1 MSEILI
7 YGIGNPGR
15 QDDSIGVMFARRMED
30 WATGNNLNIDIE
42 YNFQL
47 NIEDAARISNN
58 KMVIFADASKENIE
72 NFCLTRIKPKAI
84 DISLSH
90 SVSPESV
97 LFLCDELFHV
107 MPNAYIVHIKGYEWE
122 FGEPVTNKALKNI
135 ELALKE
141 IQSAFQQGLTASEI
155 ILNLENIILPVN
167 L

>member
-1 MSEILI
+1 MSEILV

-47 NIEDAARISNN
+47 NIEDAARISIH

-72 NFCLTRIKPKAI
+72 NFCLTRIKPKAS
-84 DISLSH
+84 DTSLSH

-97 LFLCDELFHV
+97 LFLCDELFNV
-107 MPNAYIVHIKGYEWE
+107 MPDTYIVRIKGYEWE
-122 FGEPVTNKALKNI
+122 FGEPVTNKALNNL
-135 ELALKE
+135 ELAIKE
-141 IQSAFQQGLTASEI
+141 IQSAFQQGLTVSEI